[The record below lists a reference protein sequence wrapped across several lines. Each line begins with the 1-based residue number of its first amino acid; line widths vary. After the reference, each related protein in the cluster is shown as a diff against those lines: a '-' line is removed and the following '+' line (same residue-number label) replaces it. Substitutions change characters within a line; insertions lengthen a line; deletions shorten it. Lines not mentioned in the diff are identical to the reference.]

1 MKQTAKNRNLFKVG
15 AVLLLVA
22 LWVVIP
28 FALNDAKVSAEEMMF
43 SDTRIQASLTGAP
56 INGVTPTGFS
66 EHRLDDSGRRRL
78 SVQAN
83 SLNLAAGTVLEI
95 FINDALVGQMSV
107 DGFSNAFLSIDT
119 NNGQNV
125 PVVNFGNPIQV
136 RQNGTAIL
144 SGSFG
149 TVTATPS
156 PSGSPNGSP
165 SPSVSPSGSPNG
177 SPSPSVSP
185 SASPT
190 GSPNGSPSPS
200 VSPTASITPNPPTP
214 TPTVSVS
221 PTVSPSPTGSPNG
234 GDLFAGLSGATVNGV
249 LPSGFA
255 QFELHSSRI
264 ELEVRVFQVNVANG
278 TPLTVT
284 VNGNGVGQIFI
295 SGGEGR
301 LRLRSDNGQN
311 VPQVTPGSTVAILNG
326 GATIL
331 SGVFGGATGS
341 PSPSVSPSAS
351 PSVSPTVSPTV
362 SPSPGVSP
370 SPSPSASP
378 SLGRA
383 FESHPTGNLV
393 EPPVTTNGTAEFK
406 VTLSADETQATFTG
420 EFHNLSSAQTG
431 AQIVSDIGSNAAI
444 HDFGAI
450 GGTNGNFAAV
460 TVNVT
465 PLQIQLLRAGL
476 WFVTVT
482 SANNPNGE
490 LRGRFTQQ
498 SNSADFDGDGGS
510 DLAVYRP
517 NEGNWYSMNSQGFT
531 ATNFGTIG
539 DVPVSADYDGDGR
552 TDSAV
557 FRNVNGSGVWEI
569 RRSSDGGVS
578 STQFGFATDKP
589 VRGDFDG
596 DGRNDVAVFRPDTG
610 TWYVQ
615 KSNNSGFII
624 VQFGTAEDIPLATD
638 MDGDGKHDVAVFRP
652 STGVWYWIRSSNGSI
667 GIVKFGQTGDKPITG
682 DFDGDGRDD
691 VSVYRPST
699 GVWYIWRSVDG
710 SFDIRQFGLSDDIP
724 VAGNYDGDN
733 KTDIAVFRP
742 STGIWY
748 IWRSVDGTFDFRQ
761 FGLSGDIPTISR

>member
-15 AVLLLVA
+15 AVLLLAA

-28 FALNDAKVSAEEMMF
+28 FALSDSKVEAEEML

-56 INGVTPTGFS
+56 INGVAPAGFS

-83 SLNLAAGTVLEI
+83 SVNLAQGTVLEVV
-95 FINDALVGQMSV
+95 INNAPVGQMTV
-107 DGFSNAFLSIDT
+107 DGFSNAFLNIDT

-125 PVVNFGNPIQV
+125 PVVNFGNPIEV
-136 RQNGTAIL
+136 RQNGAAIL
-144 SGSFG
+144 AGTFG

-185 SASPT
+185 SASPSVSPSVSPT
-190 GSPNGSPSPS
+190 GSPNGSPSP
-200 VSPTASITPNPPTP
+200 T
-214 TPTVSVS
+214 VS
-221 PTVSPSPTGSPNG
+221 PTVSPTASPTGSPNG
-234 GDLFAGLSGATVNGV
+234 GDLFAGLSGGTVNGV
-249 LPSGFA
+249 LPSGFS

-264 ELEVRVFQVNVANG
+264 ELETRVFQVNVPNG
-278 TPLTVT
+278 TSLTVT

-311 VPQVTPGSTVAILNG
+311 VPQVTTGSTVAIVNNG
-326 GATIL
+326 TTIL
-331 SGVFGGATGS
+331 SGVFAGATGS
-341 PSPSVSPSAS
+341 PSPS
-351 PSVSPTVSPTV
+351 PSVSPSVSPTV

-378 SLGRA
+378 SLGRF
-383 FESHPTGNLV
+383 FETHPTGAQVN
-393 EPPVTTNGTAEFK
+393 PPVTTNGNAEFK
-406 VTLSADETQATFTG
+406 VTLNAAETQATLTG

-431 AQIVSDIGSNAAI
+431 AQIVSEIGSGGVI
-444 HDFGAI
+444 RDFGAI
-450 GGTNGNFAAV
+450 GGINGNFPTV
-460 TVNVT
+460 TIDVT
-465 PLQIQLLRAGL
+465 ATQVQQLRAGL
-476 WFVTVT
+476 WFVTLT

-490 LRGRFTQQ
+490 LRGRLTQHS
-498 SNSADFDGDGGS
+498 SNADFDGDGS
-510 DLAVYRP
+510 NDFAVYRP

-531 ATNFGTIG
+531 ATAFGAIG
-539 DVPVSADYDGDGR
+539 DIPVSADYDGDGK

-557 FRNVNGSGVWEI
+557 FRNVNGAGIWEI
-569 RRSSDGGVS
+569 KRSSDGGVS
-578 STQFGFATDKP
+578 STQFGFATDTP
-589 VRGDFDG
+589 VRGDYDG
-596 DGRNDVAVFRPDTG
+596 DGRNDVAVFRPSNG

-615 KSNNSGFII
+615 KSDNSGFII
-624 VQFGTAEDIPLATD
+624 VQFGTSEDIPLATD
-638 MDGDGKHDVAVFRP
+638 MDGDGKKDITVFRP
-652 STGVWYWIRSSNGSI
+652 STGVWYWIRSSNGGV
-667 GIVKFGQTGDKPITG
+667 GIVKFGQTGDQPIAG

-691 VSVYRPST
+691 VAVYRPSN
-699 GVWYIWRSVDG
+699 GAWYIWRTVDG
-710 SFDIRQFGLSDDIP
+710 TFDIRQFGIAEDIP

-748 IWRSVDGTFDFRQ
+748 IWRSTDGSFDFRQ
-761 FGLSGDIPTISR
+761 FGLNGDIPTVTR

>member
-15 AVLLLVA
+15 AVLLLMA

-28 FALNDAKVSAEEMMF
+28 FALNDAKVSAEEML

-56 INGVTPTGFS
+56 INGVNPTGFS
-66 EHRLDDSGRRRL
+66 EHRLDDGGRRRL
-78 SVQAN
+78 DVRAN
-83 SLNLAAGTVLEI
+83 SVNLPAGTVLQI
-95 FINDALVGQMSV
+95 FVNNALVGQMSV

-119 NNGQNV
+119 NNGQTV
-125 PVVNFGNPIQV
+125 PVVNFGNPIEV
-136 RQNGTAIL
+136 RQNGAAIL

-185 SASPT
+185 T

-200 VSPTASITPNPPTP
+200 VSPTVN
-214 TPTVSVS
+214 

-234 GDLFAGLSGATVNGV
+234 GDLFAGLSGGTLNGV

-264 ELEVRVFQVNVANG
+264 ELEVRIFQVNLPNG
-278 TPLTVT
+278 TPLTVN
-284 VNGNGVGQIFI
+284 VNGNGVGQII
-295 SGGEGR
+295 VSSGEGR

-311 VPQVTPGSTVAILNG
+311 VPNVTPGSTIAILNN

-331 SGVFGGATGS
+331 SGVFGGATAS
-341 PSPSVSPSAS
+341 PSPSVSPSVSPSAS
-351 PSVSPTVSPTV
+351 PSVSPTVSPTA
-362 SPSPGVSP
+362 SPSPGETPSPSPSPSVSP

-383 FESHPTGNLV
+383 FESHPTGSLV
-393 EPPVTTNGTAEFK
+393 VPPVTTDGNAEFK
-406 VTLSADETQATFTG
+406 VTLSADETQATLTG

-431 AQIVSDIGSNAAI
+431 AQILLDIGSNLVI

-460 TVNVT
+460 TINVT
-465 PLQIQLLRAGL
+465 PLQVVQLRSGL

-482 SANNPNGE
+482 TANNPNGE

-498 SNSADFDGDGGS
+498 SNSADFDGDGS
-510 DLAVYRP
+510 NDLAVYRP
-517 NEGNWYSMNSQGFT
+517 NEGNWYSMNSQGFS
-531 ATNFGTIG
+531 ATSFGGAG
-539 DVPVSADYDGDGR
+539 DVPVSADYDGDGK
-552 TDSAV
+552 TDSAL

-569 RRSSDGGVS
+569 KRSSDGGIS
-578 STQFGFATDKP
+578 SLQFGFATDKP

-596 DGRNDVAVFRPDTG
+596 DGRNDVAVFRPDAG

-624 VQFGTAEDIPLATD
+624 VQFGANGDIPLAAD
-638 MDGDGKHDVAVFRP
+638 MDGDGKHDIAVFRP
-652 STGVWYWIRSSNGSI
+652 TTGVWYWIRSSNGSI
-667 GIVKFGQTGDKPITG
+667 GIVKFGQNGDKPITG

-691 VSVYRPST
+691 VSVYRPDT

-710 SFDIRQFGLSDDIP
+710 SFDIRQFGIAEDIP

-761 FGLSGDIPTISR
+761 FGLTGDIPTISR

>member
-28 FALNDAKVSAEEMMF
+28 FALNDAKVSAEEML

-66 EHRLDDSGRRRL
+66 EHRTDDDGRRRL
-78 SVQAN
+78 EVRAN
-83 SLNLAAGTVLEI
+83 SVSLPAGTVLDV
-95 FINDALVGQMSV
+95 FVNNALVRQFTV
-107 DGFSNAFLSIDT
+107 DGFGNAFFDIDS

-136 RQNGTAIL
+136 RQGATVIL
-144 SGSFG
+144 SGTFG

-185 SASPT
+185 SVSPSASPT
-190 GSPNGSPSPS
+190 GSPNGSPSP
-200 VSPTASITPNPPTP
+200 
-214 TPTVSVS
+214 SVS

-234 GDLFAGLSGATVNGV
+234 GDLFAGLSGGTLNGV

-264 ELEVRVFQVNVANG
+264 ELEVRIFQVNLANG

-284 VNGNGVGQIFI
+284 VNGNGVGQII
-295 SGGEGR
+295 VSGGEGR
-301 LRLRSDNGQN
+301 LRLRSDDGQN
-311 VPQVTPGSTVAILNG
+311 VPNVTPGMPVAILNN
-326 GATIL
+326 GAAIL
-331 SGVFGGATGS
+331 SGVFGGASASPS

-351 PSVSPTVSPTV
+351 PSVSPTVSPSVSPTV
-362 SPSPGVSP
+362 SPSPNESPSPSPSPSVSP
-370 SPSPSASP
+370 SPSPTASP
-378 SLGRA
+378 SLGRY
-383 FESHPTGNLV
+383 FETHPTGTQV
-393 EPPVTTNGTAEFK
+393 EPPVTTDATGEFK
-406 VTLSADETQATFTG
+406 IFLNETETQATITG

-431 AQIVSDIGSNAAI
+431 ARIVSEIGSGAVV
-444 HDFGAI
+444 HDFGTI
-450 GGTNGNFAAV
+450 GGTNGNFPSV
-460 TVNVT
+460 TIDVT
-465 PLQIQLLRAGL
+465 ATQVQQLRAGL
-476 WFVTVT
+476 WFVTLS

-490 LRGRFTQQ
+490 IRGKFTQQ
-498 SNSADFDGDGGS
+498 SSNADFDGDGS
-510 DLAVYRP
+510 NDLAVFRP
-517 NEGNWYSMNSQGFT
+517 SDGNWYKMNSQGFS

-552 TDSAV
+552 TDTAL
-557 FRNVNGSGVWEI
+557 FRNVNGSGIWEI
-569 RRSSDGGVS
+569 KRSSDGGIS
-578 STQFGFATDKP
+578 STQFGFASDTP
-589 VRGDFDG
+589 MRGDYDG
-596 DGRNDVAVFRPDTG
+596 DGRNDVAVFRPSTG

-615 KSNNSGFII
+615 KSNNSGYII
-624 VQFGTAEDIPLATD
+624 VQFGTAEDIPVATD
-638 MDGDGKHDVAVFRP
+638 MDGDGKHDVTVFRP

-667 GIVKFGQTGDKPITG
+667 GIVKFGQTGDKPIAG

-699 GVWYIWRSVDG
+699 GVWYIWRSVDN

-761 FGLSGDIPTISR
+761 FGLNGDIPTISR